1 MARGAGKRVMLD
13 LYVELSTL
21 IIRFERDAVPYAL
34 CGGMAMAVHGFVRAT
49 EDIDILVPRE
59 VSDRALGAARA
70 VGFDIENPPVTF
82 AGGAVPMQRVCK
94 AEPEAGD
101 LLVLDLLV
109 VTPATVAIWDSRI
122 RAPWEH
128 GALTVLSRD
137 GLIALKSLRN
147 SLQDR
152 ADIARLRGEE

>member
-1 MARGAGKRVMLD
+1 MLD
-13 LYVELSTL
+13 LYAELSAL
-21 IIRFERDAVPYAL
+21 ILRFERDAVPYAL

-49 EDIDILVPRE
+49 EDIDLLVPPE
-59 VSDRALGAARA
+59 ALDQALSAARA
-70 VGFDIENPPVTF
+70 AGFDIVNAPAIF
-82 AGGAVPMQRVCK
+82 AGGAVPMRRVCK

-101 LLVLDLLV
+101 LLALDLIV
-109 VTPATVAIWDSRI
+109 VTPATAAIWATRF

-128 GALTVLSRD
+128 GTLSVLSSD

>member
-1 MARGAGKRVMLD
+1 MLD
-13 LYVELSTL
+13 LYDELSAL
-21 IIRFERDAVPYAL
+21 ILRFERDAVPYAL

-49 EDIDILVPRE
+49 EDIDLLVPPE
-59 VSDRALGAARA
+59 ALEQALAAARA
-70 VGFDIENPPVTF
+70 AGFDIADAPVSF
-82 AGGAVPMQRVCK
+82 AAGAVTMHRVCK

-109 VTPATVAIWDSRI
+109 VTPATAAIWDSRI

-128 GALTVLSRD
+128 GALSVLSSP
-137 GLIALKSLRN
+137 GLIALKSLRD